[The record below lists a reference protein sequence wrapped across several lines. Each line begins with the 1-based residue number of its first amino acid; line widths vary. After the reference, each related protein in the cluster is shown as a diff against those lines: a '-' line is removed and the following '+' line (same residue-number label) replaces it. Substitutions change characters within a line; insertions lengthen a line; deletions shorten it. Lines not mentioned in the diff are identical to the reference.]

1 MAKKKQKND
10 LANEMQVNILAI
22 FKQNPYTEL
31 NYRQIAGRL
40 GISEKKER
48 HFVQQALDELVMRD
62 ILYIIRRGKY
72 QLNPDVIQE
81 IAPPSVIQGRV
92 DMKSTGKAYI
102 ISPESEDD
110 IFISANNTG
119 AALPDDIVKVRL
131 FPRRKNQKPEGEI
144 IEVVQRRR
152 TQFAGVIQLGKKAAF
167 FIPDDERIPHDFF
180 IPRENLS
187 GAKDGEK
194 VVVEIS
200 EWSPA
205 KSKSPIAEVKHV
217 LGKKGKNDVEMQSIL
232 VNAGFPLGFP
242 AEVEKEAA
250 MIAEQIPETEIKK
263 REDFRNVFTITI
275 DPHDAKD
282 FDDALSLRQIDEKIY
297 EVGVHIA
304 DVAHY
309 IRPGGKLDQEAYQR
323 ATSIYL
329 VDRVIPML
337 PEKLSN
343 EVCSLKPHVDR
354 LCFSVVFDMD
364 MSGKVLKHRIVK
376 TMINSTHRLN
386 YEEAQEIIEGTRPDF
401 EGQIGILNKIAG
413 ELRKVRFQRG
423 AINFR
428 STEVKFKLDKEG
440 KPLEIY
446 LKETKESNN
455 LVEEFMLLANR
466 TVAAEIGNVKGKNT
480 EAKPFVY
487 RVHDEPSP
495 EKLGTFSIFLRKLGY
510 KLTLG
515 EKDKISRSLNKL
527 FDDVHGKPEETMI
540 ETIAVRTMAKA
551 YYSSVNIGHY
561 GLAFPFYSHFTSP
574 IRRYPDLMVH
584 RLLDAYLL
592 SKKKSDTSGLEE
604 ECKHCSLM
612 EQRAA
617 EAERESVKYK
627 QAEYML
633 DKIGQKFSGV
643 ISGVSKWGV
652 YVEIENTK
660 CEGMVRLSDM
670 KDDFYYLD
678 EDNYMVIGHRNKIS
692 YRLGDKVNIL
702 VKKIDLSR
710 KQMDFEIV

>member
-1 MAKKKQKND
+1 MAKKTQKND
-10 LANEMQVNILAI
+10 LANETQINILAI

-31 NYRQIAGRL
+31 NYRQISSRL
-40 GISEKKER
+40 GVSEKKGR
-48 HFVQQALDELVMRD
+48 HFIQQALDALVARD

-110 IFISANNTG
+110 IFISSNNTG

-144 IEVVQRRR
+144 IEIVKRRR

-180 IPRENLS
+180 IPSENLG

-194 VVVEIS
+194 VVVEIN

-205 KSKSPIAEVKHV
+205 KSKSPIAEVKHI
-217 LGKKGKNDVEMQSIL
+217 LGKKGNNDVEMKSIL
-232 VNAGFPLGFP
+232 VNAGFPLAFP
-242 AEVEKEAA
+242 SEVEKEAA
-250 MIAEQIPETEIKK
+250 AIAEKIPESEIKK
-263 REDFRNVFTITI
+263 REDFREVFTITI

-282 FDDALSLRQIDEKIY
+282 FDDAISIRRLADKKV

-304 DVAHY
+304 DVSYY
-309 IRPGGKLDQEAYQR
+309 IKPGGKLDTEAFQR

-354 LCFSVVFDMD
+354 LCFSVIFEMD
-364 MSGKVLKHRIVK
+364 EQAKVLNYRIVR
-376 TMINSTHRLN
+376 TIINSTHRLN
-386 YEEAQEIIEGTRPDF
+386 YEEAQEIIEGTRPDL
-401 EGQIGILNKIAG
+401 EGNIQLLNKLAL

-423 AINFR
+423 AINFH
-428 STEVKFKLDKEG
+428 STEVKFRLDSEG

-495 EKLGTFSIFLRKLGY
+495 EKLGTFSTFLRKLGY
-510 KLTLG
+510 KLNLG

-540 ETIAVRTMAKA
+540 ETIAIRTMAKA

-592 SKKKSDTSGLEE
+592 SKKKAETVKLEE

-633 DKIGQKFSGV
+633 DKIGQKFPGV

-678 EDNYMVIGHRNKIS
+678 EENYMVIGHRNKTS
-692 YRLGDKVNIL
+692 YRLGDKVTIL

-710 KQMDFEIV
+710 KQMDFELV